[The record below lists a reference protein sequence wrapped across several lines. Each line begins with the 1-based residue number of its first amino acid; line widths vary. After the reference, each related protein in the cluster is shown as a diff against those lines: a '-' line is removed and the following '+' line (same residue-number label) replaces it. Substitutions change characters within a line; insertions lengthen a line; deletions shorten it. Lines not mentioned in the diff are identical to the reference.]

1 VTLAASYATLG
12 LEVQVNA
19 NTVIAVCA
27 AVIAVA
33 SLAVSVYEARAART
47 HNRRSVQPLLGL
59 TTTFPVGGTAGLR
72 LTNSGLGP
80 AKITVTKLT
89 LDGLPFGDFSGSSV
103 DKLRDKLSIRPHAT
117 TLGGQPFLET
127 DYEQFLLSVNP
138 YDRSQHRE
146 FRELIERRL
155 GIEIQYTSLYG
166 DRFTAVWHWRGPND
180 HQALSAWE

>member
-1 VTLAASYATLG
+1 VPVAASHATL
-12 LEVQVNA
+12 VWRFQVNA

-27 AVIAVA
+27 TVIAVA

-80 AKITVTKLT
+80 AKITGTKLT
-89 LDGLPFGDFSGSSV
+89 LNGRPAGDLGRSSV
-103 DKLRDKLSIRPHAT
+103 DKLRDGLSVRPHAT

-127 DYEQFLLSVNP
+127 DYEQFLLSVHP

-146 FRELIERRL
+146 FRNLIERRL

-166 DRFTAVWHWRGPND
+166 DRFTAVWHGRGPD
-180 HQALSAWE
+180 DQALSAWE

>member
-1 VTLAASYATLG
+1 VELVP
-12 LEVQVNA
+12 VQKQ
-19 NTVIAVCA
+19 
-27 AVIAVA
+27 
-33 SLAVSVYEARAART
+33 EA
-47 HNRRSVQPLLGL
+47 
-59 TTTFPVGGTAGLR
+59 VGGWQDRR
-72 LTNSGLGP
+72 LGRVWWETC
-80 AKITVTKLT
+80 KE
-89 LDGLPFGDFSGSSV
+89 
-103 DKLRDKLSIRPHAT
+103 LRDKSSIRPHAT